1 MFLFLS
7 SKNQTRTQ
15 ATAMPHMYQSE
26 SVYAP
31 YGPYAPYPVVIQ
43 PSPYRTPP
51 PHLGSFLAQ
60 FQPPQPD
67 ALLQQLVQQ
76 MGQIIGLNN
85 RATTLVITCLMNS
98 AQIAGAQAATATVA
112 NWTPIC
118 NIWLVLNWSLLL
130 WRMHLVSV
138 FPFQCEFSANSSH
151 FQHAKWTWNRIDLCS
166 FLCFF
171 FKCIWSDSI
180 LLWSLSTCIDQ
191 DFAPFPPCNINREHA
206 YDPYSL
212 TGYYGIAYYFGRR
225 IWYVGRFLNE

>member
-1 MFLFLS
+1 MGGTRIAAMASRGTSVSLALLLCQGLALVSAGKRELWIPVSLS
-7 SKNQTRTQ
+7 EGQDGDLTIDLNPTPVLRTQ

-60 FQPPQPD
+60 FPPPPD

-112 NWTPIC
+112 N
-118 NIWLVLNWSLLL
+118 
-130 WRMHLVSV
+130 
-138 FPFQCEFSANSSH
+138 
-151 FQHAKWTWNRIDLCS
+151 
-166 FLCFF
+166 
-171 FKCIWSDSI
+171 
-180 LLWSLSTCIDQ
+180 
-191 DFAPFPPCNINREHA
+191 
-206 YDPYSL
+206 
-212 TGYYGIAYYFGRR
+212 
-225 IWYVGRFLNE
+225 